1 MIATGEQHSV
11 REFVQRA
18 FEELGATV
26 EFEGEGVDE
35 VARVADVDPVALERA
50 CEERGG
56 CNGRA
61 VTLGFTPGDV
71 VVRVDPRYYR
81 PTEVES
87 LLGDPSKAL
96 EVLGWRPR
104 ITFSEL
110 VHEMVRED
118 LDHALRTDV
127 LRKEGFE
134 VREPRE

>member
-1 MIATGEQHSV
+1 M
-11 REFVQRA
+11 
-18 FEELGATV
+18 
-26 EFEGEGVDE
+26 
-35 VARVADVDPVALERA
+35 
-50 CEERGG
+50 
-56 CNGRA
+56 
-61 VTLGFTPGDV
+61 TLGFTPGDV
-71 VVRVDPRYYR
+71 VVSVDPRYYR

-96 EVLGWRPR
+96 DVLGWRPR

>member
-1 MIATGEQHSV
+1 V

-26 EFEGEGVDE
+26 EFEGQGVDE
-35 VARVADVDPVALERA
+35 VARVADVDPAALERA
-50 CEERGG
+50 CADRGG

-71 VVRVDPRYYR
+71 VVKVDPRYYR

-87 LLGDPSKAL
+87 LLGDPSKARD
-96 EVLGWRPR
+96 VLGWSPQ
-104 ITFSEL
+104 ITFPEL
-110 VHEMVRED
+110 VLEMVRED
-118 LDHALRTDV
+118 LDRALRTDV
-127 LRKEGFE
+127 LRQEGFE